1 MCETTETETNENVSQ
16 VPVKHVS
23 QDSVKHSVSRRG
35 KAIVNKPKSQGGNL
49 TPFTSVTSQQAQAA
63 AAKARNLR
71 KKLRAEFLQ
80 VAVDAGIGHVF
91 REAIMTGD
99 TDKIAVVEKA
109 MKLVGLDFASSE
121 ESVQRTESKIDAKTD
136 NKVVVEVKGLDG

>member
-1 MCETTETETNENVSQ
+1 MAETNENVSQ
-16 VPVKHVS
+16 G
-23 QDSVKHSVSRRG
+23 SVKHSVSRRG
-35 KAIVNKPKSQGGNL
+35 QAIVNKPKSQGGNL

-99 TDKIAVVEKA
+99 TDKMAVVEKA

-121 ESVQRTESKIDAKTD
+121 DSVQKLDLKSDSKVDS
-136 NKVVVEVKGLDG
+136 KVQINVTGLND

>member
-1 MCETTETETNENVSQ
+1 MCETNESVTNENVSQ
-16 VPVKHVS
+16 NSVKHVS
-23 QDSVKHSVSRRG
+23 QNSVKHSVSRRG

-71 KKLRAEFLQ
+71 KRLRAEILQ
-80 VAVDAGIGHVF
+80 VAVDAGVQNVF

-99 TDKIAVVEKA
+99 TDKMAVVEKA
-109 MKLVGLDFASSE
+109 MKLVGLDFGSSE
-121 ESVQRTESKIDAKTD
+121 ESVQKMEVKSDAKVD
-136 NKVVVEVKGLDG
+136 SKLEIVVKDA

>member
-1 MCETTETETNENVSQ
+1 MSKEENNVSQ
-16 VPVKHVS
+16 N
-23 QDSVKHSVSRRG
+23 SVKHSVSRRG
-35 KAIVNKPKSQGGNL
+35 QAIVNKPKSQGGNL

-71 KKLRAEFLQ
+71 KRLRAEILQ

-99 TDKIAVVEKA
+99 TDKMVVVEKA
-109 MKLVGLDFASSE
+109 MKLVGLDFGSSE
-121 ESVQRTESKIDAKTD
+121 ESVQKMEVKADAKVD
-136 NKVVVEVKGLDG
+136 SKLEIVVKEA

>member
-1 MCETTETETNENVSQ
+1 MSKEENNVSQ
-16 VPVKHVS
+16 N
-23 QDSVKHSVSRRG
+23 SVKHSVSRRG
-35 KAIVNKPKSQGGNL
+35 QAIVNKPKSQGGNL

-71 KKLRAEFLQ
+71 KRLRAEILQ

-99 TDKIAVVEKA
+99 TDKMTVVEKA
-109 MKLVGLDFASSE
+109 MKLVGLDFGSSDE
-121 ESVQRTESKIDAKTD
+121 AVQKM
-136 NKVVVEVKGLDG
+136 EVKADANVDSKLEIIVKDA

>member
-1 MCETTETETNENVSQ
+1 MSETNEN
-16 VPVKHVS
+16 VS

-35 KAIVNKPKSQGGNL
+35 QAIVNKPKSQGGNL

-99 TDKIAVVEKA
+99 TDKMAVVEKA
-109 MKLVGLDFASSE
+109 MKLVGLDFGSSDE
-121 ESVQRTESKIDAKTD
+121 AVQ
-136 NKVVVEVKGLDG
+136 KVDVKSDTTVKGIGPVNISFTPAKPSEK

>member
-1 MCETTETETNENVSQ
+1 
-16 VPVKHVS
+16 
-23 QDSVKHSVSRRG
+23 
-35 KAIVNKPKSQGGNL
+35 
-49 TPFTSVTSQQAQAA
+49 
-63 AAKARNLR
+63 
-71 KKLRAEFLQ
+71 
-80 VAVDAGIGHVF
+80 
-91 REAIMTGD
+91 MTGD

>member
-1 MCETTETETNENVSQ
+1 MCETNESETNENVSQ
-16 VPVKHVS
+16 NSVKHVS
-23 QDSVKHSVSRRG
+23 QNSVKHSVSRRG

-71 KKLRAEFLQ
+71 KRLRAEILQ
-80 VAVDAGIGHVF
+80 VAVDAGVQNVF

-99 TDKIAVVEKA
+99 TDKMAVVEKA
-109 MKLVGLDFASSE
+109 MKLVGLDFGSSE
-121 ESVQRTESKIDAKTD
+121 ESVQKMEVKSDAKVD
-136 NKVVVEVKGLDG
+136 SKLEIVVKDA

>member
-109 MKLVGLDFASSE
+109 MKLVGLDFGSSE
-121 ESVQRTESKIDAKTD
+121 ESVQKMEVKSDAKVD
-136 NKVVVEVKGLDG
+136 SKLEIVVKDA

>member
-1 MCETTETETNENVSQ
+1 MCKEEDN
-16 VPVKHVS
+16 VS
-23 QDSVKHSVSRRG
+23 QDSVKHPVSRRG

-71 KKLRAEFLQ
+71 KRLRAEILQ

-99 TDKIAVVEKA
+99 TDKMAVVEKA
-109 MKLVGLDFASSE
+109 MKLVGLDFGSSE
-121 ESVQRTESKIDAKTD
+121 ESVQKMEVKADAKVD
-136 NKVVVEVKGLDG
+136 SKLEIVVKEA

>member
-1 MCETTETETNENVSQ
+1 MCKEDENVSQ
-16 VPVKHVS
+16 K
-23 QDSVKHSVSRRG
+23 SVKHSVSRRG
-35 KAIVNKPKSQGGNL
+35 QAIVNKPKSQGGNL

-71 KKLRAEFLQ
+71 KKLRSEILQ

-99 TDKIAVVEKA
+99 TDKMAVVEKA
-109 MKLVGLDFASSE
+109 MKLVGLDFGSSE
-121 ESVQRTESKIDAKTD
+121 ESVQKMEVKADAKVD
-136 NKVVVEVKGLDG
+136 SKLEIVVKEA

>member
-1 MCETTETETNENVSQ
+1 MCKDENNVSQ
-16 VPVKHVS
+16 G
-23 QDSVKHSVSRRG
+23 SVKHSVSRRG
-35 KAIVNKPKSQGGNL
+35 QAIVNKPKSQGGNL

-99 TDKIAVVEKA
+99 TDKMAVVEKA

-121 ESVQRTESKIDAKTD
+121 DSVQKLDLKSDSKVDSKIQISVT
-136 NKVVVEVKGLDG
+136 GLDG

>member
-1 MCETTETETNENVSQ
+1 MSKDENN
-16 VPVKHVS
+16 VS

-35 KAIVNKPKSQGGNL
+35 QAIVNKPKSQGGNL

-71 KKLRAEFLQ
+71 KRLRAEILQ

-99 TDKIAVVEKA
+99 TDKMTVVEKA
-109 MKLVGLDFASSE
+109 MKLVGLDFGSSDE
-121 ESVQRTESKIDAKTD
+121 AVQKMEVKADAKVD
-136 NKVVVEVKGLDG
+136 SKLEIVVKEA

>member
-1 MCETTETETNENVSQ
+1 MSETNKN
-16 VPVKHVS
+16 VS

-71 KKLRAEFLQ
+71 KKLRAEILQ
-80 VAVDAGIGHVF
+80 VAVDAGVDKVF

-99 TDKIAVVEKA
+99 TDKMAVVEKA
-109 MKLVGLDFASSE
+109 MKLVGLDFGSSE
-121 ESVQRTESKIDAKTD
+121 ESVQKLDVKTDAKVSTSGTLNITFSD
-136 NKVVVEVKGLDG
+136 AKPEA

>member
-1 MCETTETETNENVSQ
+1 MCKEDENVSQ
-16 VPVKHVS
+16 N
-23 QDSVKHSVSRRG
+23 SVKHSVSRRG

-71 KKLRAEFLQ
+71 KKLRSEILQ

-109 MKLVGLDFASSE
+109 MKLVGLDFGSSE
-121 ESVQRTESKIDAKTD
+121 ESVQKMEVKSDAKVD
-136 NKVVVEVKGLDG
+136 SKLEIVVKDA